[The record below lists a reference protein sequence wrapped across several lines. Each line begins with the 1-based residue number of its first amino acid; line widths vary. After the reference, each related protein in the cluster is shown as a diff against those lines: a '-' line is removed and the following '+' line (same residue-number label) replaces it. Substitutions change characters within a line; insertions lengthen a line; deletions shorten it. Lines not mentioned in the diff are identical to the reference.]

1 MKKSIAILCVLL
13 IGISAIAQR
22 NKKATE
28 ILDKVTEINE
38 SYKNME
44 VEFTLT
50 MENKEAD
57 INDSKSG
64 HLFIMGDKF
73 KLVLEAQIV
82 ISDGENQYTLL
93 MEDEEVMINSLEEEP
108 DAITPNNLLNSYKTN
123 YKSKFIK
130 EEQYKGKTVEVI
142 ELTPLKGRT
151 FTKIKVL
158 VAKTSKQIMSF
169 TIFDKNGSSYS
180 YIINKFTPNTD
191 IDPNSFSF
199 NEDQY
204 PDFEIVDM
212 R

>member
-13 IGISAIAQR
+13 IGMSAFAQR

-44 VEFTLT
+44 VEFTYT
-50 MENKEAD
+50 MENPDAD
-57 INDSKSG
+57 INESKSG
-64 HLFIMGDKF
+64 VLFVMGEKYR
-73 KLVLEAQIV
+73 LNIEGQVV
-82 ISDGENQYTLL
+82 ISDGENLYTLL
-93 MEDEEVMINSLEEEP
+93 MEDEEVMINSLEENT
-108 DAITPNNLLNSYKTN
+108 DAITPNNLLNSYKSN

-130 EEQYKGKTVEVI
+130 EEQYKGQTAEII

-158 VAKTSKQIMSF
+158 IAKSSKQILSF
-169 TIFDKNGSSYS
+169 SIFDKNGSMYS
-180 YIINKFTPNTD
+180 YIIDKFTPNTD
-191 IDPNSFSF
+191 LDPQNFVF
-199 NEDQY
+199 NEDAY

>member
-1 MKKSIAILCVLL
+1 MKKSIAILFVLL
-13 IGISAIAQR
+13 IGLSAVAQKK
-22 NKKATE
+22 KKANE

-38 SYKNME
+38 SYKNIE

-64 HLFIMGDKF
+64 LLYIMGDKF
-73 KLVLEAQIV
+73 KLVLEGQIV

-130 EEQYKGKTVEVI
+130 EEQYKGQTVEVI

-158 VAKTSKQIMSF
+158 VAKASKHIMSF
-169 TIFDKNGSSYS
+169 SI
-180 YIINKFTPNTD
+180 
-191 IDPNSFSF
+191 
-199 NEDQY
+199 
-204 PDFEIVDM
+204 
-212 R
+212 